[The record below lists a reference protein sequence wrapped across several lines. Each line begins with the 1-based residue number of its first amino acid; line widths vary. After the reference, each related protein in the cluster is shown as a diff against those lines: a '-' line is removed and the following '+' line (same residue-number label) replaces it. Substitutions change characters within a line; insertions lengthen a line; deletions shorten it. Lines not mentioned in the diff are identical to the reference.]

1 MIKFYF
7 SSKEFVSSICFDSI
21 ISGEIKRRNLT
32 FILQNKTLIHFGENN
47 HRKSV
52 FPKTMRF
59 IITRAIFPPV
69 PPALACRTT
78 CIHRNNTAQ
87 LFWRRDR
94 NPFEANISSYD
105 VEKVLREIFS
115 DTLIANQSW
124 RNRRVFG
131 ETVVFLTKHTYFEKT
146 DVFLAKQ
153 TCFWR
158 NILVFG
164 VV

>member
-78 CIHRNNTAQ
+78 CIHRNNIAQ
-87 LFWRRDR
+87 LFWGRDR
-94 NPFEANISSYD
+94 NPFEANISSCD
-105 VEKVLREIFS
+105 VEKVFERDIFGYTYRESI
-115 DTLIANQSW
+115 
-124 RNRRVFG
+124 
-131 ETVVFLTKHTYFEKT
+131 LT
-146 DVFLAKQ
+146 KQ

-158 NILVFG
+158 NSRVFDETYVFWRNRLVFG
-164 VV
+164 ETYLFLAKQTCS